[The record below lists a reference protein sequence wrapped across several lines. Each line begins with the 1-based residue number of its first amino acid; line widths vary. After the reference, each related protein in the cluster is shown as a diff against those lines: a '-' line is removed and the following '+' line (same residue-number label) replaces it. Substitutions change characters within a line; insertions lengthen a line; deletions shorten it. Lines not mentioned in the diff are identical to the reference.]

1 MEKKNEINGDLKSLI
16 LIMSAGAG
24 GRDKGNAK
32 SLKDCLGRRQTR
44 NSHCSDQAS
53 HI

>member
-24 GRDKGNAK
+24 GGDRGNAK
-32 SLKDCLGRRQTR
+32 SLKDCLGCKQIR
-44 NSHCSDQAS
+44 NSHCSDQTS